1 MNFCF
6 ENINYLQII
15 VAFLDLKSLMYLSL
29 CNKKIKD
36 MLDPGNNEYVN
47 TLFFLRIMNDFY
59 DFDKIYYK
67 NKKNL
72 LGKNLKFDVDCRYYL
87 NQLYINF
94 SLCKDQKIRKKVID
108 FFRIHI
114 YLSDLRKEVFI
125 LEFQN
130 STMNMMKCYDYNINL
145 IHTYNYYSKY
155 MTPEYILN
163 TKENN
168 GKIVV
173 LREKLIFE
181 DYLINFKTLFYD
193 FINNKSYIKF
203 INNVCEYKIDELEE
217 LYKSQDKD
225 KTKFQT
231 NEQNNNI
238 IQFIVWI
245 CHSFILYAI
254 INFEYIN
261 SLSKNDKMDSEELLS
276 EYTNKKNDLINCG
289 LLINFHFENINIIV
303 NLLAI
308 YYKIYDS
315 YSVKYLKSKN
325 AFKFF
330 EAEFR
335 LDKNDSDH
343 YKSKIIYSKKFTLY
357 QLFLKIIDEYF
368 TKKLTHIN
376 ERFPSISKKYFKE
389 ALNKEKKEDALKN
402 EIKMDL
408 DDDDDEEDLPM
419 KDNEEVIN
427 SYKNLVENYMNCE
440 LDNYVNEK
448 NANGINHTQFKVN
461 ESYINNLENV
471 LIKSFEDEIENCFK
485 EKIPID
491 VIFDNV
497 EKITRCEGNSKNL
510 YPNKESL
517 SIIRR
522 TKFGL
527 MKKGYTI
534 IFNHL
539 MQEILKD
546 FGNHI
551 RIDESNNKKYIFLST
566 MERLN
571 LKEYNIILDV
581 ISKDGKEN
589 VRKNIKDEYER
600 TIEYLK
606 KNYNLNDSESY
617 LAIDYINCSNIEYVS
632 FFKKLLSNYYK
643 QIEIYKERDYRVVN
657 FIKNNKDKFVDK
669 NDYKNAIYIRDDK
682 KSLEEEKIQNER
694 LIN

>member
-238 IQFIVWI
+238 
-245 CHSFILYAI
+245 SFL
-254 INFEYIN
+254 
-261 SLSKNDKMDSEELLS
+261 
-276 EYTNKKNDLINCG
+276 
-289 LLINFHFENINIIV
+289 
-303 NLLAI
+303 
-308 YYKIYDS
+308 
-315 YSVKYLKSKN
+315 
-325 AFKFF
+325 
-330 EAEFR
+330 
-335 LDKNDSDH
+335 
-343 YKSKIIYSKKFTLY
+343 
-357 QLFLKIIDEYF
+357 
-368 TKKLTHIN
+368 
-376 ERFPSISKKYFKE
+376 
-389 ALNKEKKEDALKN
+389 
-402 EIKMDL
+402 
-408 DDDDDEEDLPM
+408 
-419 KDNEEVIN
+419 
-427 SYKNLVENYMNCE
+427 
-440 LDNYVNEK
+440 
-448 NANGINHTQFKVN
+448 
-461 ESYINNLENV
+461 
-471 LIKSFEDEIENCFK
+471 
-485 EKIPID
+485 
-491 VIFDNV
+491 
-497 EKITRCEGNSKNL
+497 
-510 YPNKESL
+510 
-517 SIIRR
+517 
-522 TKFGL
+522 
-527 MKKGYTI
+527 
-534 IFNHL
+534 
-539 MQEILKD
+539 
-546 FGNHI
+546 
-551 RIDESNNKKYIFLST
+551 
-566 MERLN
+566 
-571 LKEYNIILDV
+571 
-581 ISKDGKEN
+581 
-589 VRKNIKDEYER
+589 
-600 TIEYLK
+600 
-606 KNYNLNDSESY
+606 
-617 LAIDYINCSNIEYVS
+617 
-632 FFKKLLSNYYK
+632 
-643 QIEIYKERDYRVVN
+643 
-657 FIKNNKDKFVDK
+657 
-669 NDYKNAIYIRDDK
+669 
-682 KSLEEEKIQNER
+682 
-694 LIN
+694 